1 MIVLVIP
8 RVIWA
13 RIDSSQDY
21 VLQLLK
27 LLVIEYG
34 QFNMLKERKT
44 PSLSD

>member
-1 MIVLVIP
+1 MLHIYYILKGIDHDCLVIP

-27 LLVIEYG
+27 LLVVEYG
-34 QFNMLKERKT
+34 
-44 PSLSD
+44 